1 MLRNGNSEE
10 KKSED
15 TSVHSQRNESATKKE
30 GELNGFR
37 KSPEDSP
44 VARHGWLHQKQEL
57 ILSKSMSLEESGKKL
72 NSLTDHVNLMKNS
85 DPDWQKQAKIN
96 ETELELMEII

>member
-1 MLRNGNSEE
+1 
-10 KKSED
+10 
-15 TSVHSQRNESATKKE
+15 
-30 GELNGFR
+30 
-37 KSPEDSP
+37 
-44 VARHGWLHQKQEL
+44 
-57 ILSKSMSLEESGKKL
+57 MSLEESGKKL